1 MTGNAQ
7 LQEADWMTGD
17 AQVQKE
23 LREVEERA
31 AQIGAAT
38 QEAMDEYQTLK
49 AVRFLISILVRSD
62 IFSKGQAEFRKR
74 RSQVGHYE

>member
-1 MTGNAQ
+1 
-7 LQEADWMTGD
+7 MTGD

-49 AVRFLISILVRSD
+49 AVRFLTLALVRSD
-62 IFSKGQAEFRKR
+62 RLSKGQAEFRKR
-74 RSQVGHYE
+74 RSHEVQYE

>member
-1 MTGNAQ
+1 MSGH
-7 LQEADWMTGD
+7 

-49 AVRFLISILVRSD
+49 AVR
-62 IFSKGQAEFRKR
+62 
-74 RSQVGHYE
+74 